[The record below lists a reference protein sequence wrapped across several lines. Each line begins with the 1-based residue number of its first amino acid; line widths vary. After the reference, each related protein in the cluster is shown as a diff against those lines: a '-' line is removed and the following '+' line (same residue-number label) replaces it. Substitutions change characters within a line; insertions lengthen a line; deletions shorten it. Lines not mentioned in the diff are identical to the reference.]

1 MMQPKFQALLD
12 MCIENGLRLGYTRAF
27 KHTDEPD
34 ENIII
39 GKQFDA
45 IRDEIYE
52 WFDFPEV
59 KDVV

>member
-1 MMQPKFQALLD
+1 

-27 KHTDEPD
+27 KHSDNPD
-34 ENIII
+34 ESIII

-59 KDVV
+59 KDVF

>member
-12 MCIENGLRLGYTRAF
+12 MCIENGLRLGYNRAF
-27 KHTDEPD
+27 KHTDTPD
-34 ENIII
+34 EHTII

-45 IRDEIYE
+45 VKDEIYE

-59 KDVV
+59 KDT